1 MVVLVDSTITLLTDS
16 YWLIATDGS
25 DDCPSSPAPSS
36 LSPPPPPNPP
46 PIQAK
51 KDIESIFATGLFEDV
66 SISPS
71 TDDAAST
78 DGPQQVAVTV
88 NVTER
93 KPGGLSA
100 GGGLSAL

>member
-1 MVVLVDSTITLLTDS
+1 MSLLPIPLLAITT
-16 YWLIATDGS
+16 
-25 DDCPSSPAPSS
+25 
-36 LSPPPPPNPP
+36 PPPLTPP